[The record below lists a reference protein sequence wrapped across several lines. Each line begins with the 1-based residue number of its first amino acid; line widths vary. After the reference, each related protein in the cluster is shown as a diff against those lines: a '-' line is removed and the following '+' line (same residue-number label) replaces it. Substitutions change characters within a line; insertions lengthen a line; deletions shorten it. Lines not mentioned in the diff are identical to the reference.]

1 MSTICERMCEPPK
14 VGDAQLLMVDNEP
27 AVRSEGPETIQYL
40 DPPQGLSTISGGG
53 SAAPADEPLYVHVS
67 ALGVLSKFSYPMGLP
82 RQIVSHKVTLTAAVE
97 LFRAYTWR
105 FKDYGIPNEPPLF
118 LW

>member
-1 MSTICERMCEPPK
+1 MSTIYERMCEPPK
-14 VGDAQLLMVDNEP
+14 VGNAQLLMVDNEP

-53 SAAPADEPLYVHVS
+53 IAAPADEPLYVHVS

-82 RQIVSHKVTLTAAVE
+82 RQIVPHKERQKLAE
-97 LFRAYTWR
+97 DKREDREQFRLLCCLVCWPA
-105 FKDYGIPNEPPLF
+105 
-118 LW
+118 